1 MGENDNTTIGIIGL
15 IILGMFGMGT
25 LLYLFTRTT
34 VVTVERTDKGYMI
47 IEKRA

>member
-1 MGENDNTTIGIIGL
+1 MSENSTTIGVIGL
-15 IILGMFGMGT
+15 IILGMFGLGT

-34 VVTVERTDKGYMI
+34 VVTVERTDKGYVI

>member
-1 MGENDNTTIGIIGL
+1 MSENSTTIGIIGL
-15 IILGMFGMGT
+15 IILGMFGLGT

-34 VVTVERTDKGYMI
+34 VVTVERTDKGYVI